1 MKSFYK
7 KEKGFS
13 SKNIIIFYIFI
24 TLLKLSLSKNF
35 NLNEGEIQFFDKEED
50 KKISSPLNIKT
61 NSNNNTNNSIQNN
74 TINNFSL
81 GKFCNLANHNFPIE
95 IESKLFEGENFDIK
109 NFKDLS
115 FNLEFYGLSNSNDT
129 IKNTAFLDEL
139 IINSTII
146 DNDKSF
152 FFKDKNINDYI
163 KNNALKTNFDLTTK
177 TVYLSINKE
186 NLKKIFKIS
195 NDSDF
200 QKYKPTLYMTI
211 NKNPNKTNSIN
222 FKNLKS
228 RIILFYNNNT
238 EYIIPNNSYI
248 NDKIYTSNPN
258 NYKFYRLQSE
268 EKNQKFVLEFSSNY
282 ALSRGIYISFLEY
295 KNISQIKPE
304 DLMKNS
310 SIVEFLNTKVNKGAV
325 YHIEFKLKNDKKD
338 IILCVVSKVK
348 KSRRSTERTLDSL
361 NYVFKYNTYE
371 IKENSSN
378 EGKNVS
384 KYKFNKEISHK
395 TENDKTIIE
404 IPRINEKDKSN
415 EVEIYVRK
423 IDKNHRIK
431 REEFDTIGI
440 IESKYELVK
449 GKVTIGENIKIEIPK
464 IDENDYYSVLV
475 DYPNEKEKYVFNT
488 INTPK
493 PESKVWILI
502 LIFSGIPLLL
512 TIIIFVIIY
521 ASKSSN
527 YDLKEKI
534 MQTSFK
540 ESGAVEK
547 SSEDEDNVLK

>member
-1 MKSFYK
+1 MKSFFK

-163 KNNALKTNFDLTTK
+163 KNNSLKTNFDLTTK

-186 NLKKIFKIS
+186 NLKKIFNIS

-268 EKNQKFVLEFSSNY
+268 KKNQKFVLEFSSNY

-295 KNISQIKPE
+295 KNINQIKPE

-348 KSRRSTERTLDSL
+348 KSKRSTERTLDSL
-361 NYVFKYNTYE
+361 NYVFKYNTYD
-371 IKENSSN
+371 IKKNSSN

-512 TIIIFVIIY
+512 TIIIFIIIY

>member
-35 NLNEGEIQFFDKEED
+35 NLNEGEIQFSDKEED

-61 NSNNNTNNSIQNN
+61 NSNNNINNSIQNN

-81 GKFCNLANHNFPIE
+81 GKFYNLANHNFPIE

-163 KNNALKTNFDLTTK
+163 KNNSLKTNFDLTTK

-186 NLKKIFKIS
+186 NLKKIFNIS

-268 EKNQKFVLEFSSNY
+268 EKNQKFILEFSSNY

-395 TENDKTIIE
+395 TENDKSIIE

>member
-1 MKSFYK
+1 MKSFFK

-163 KNNALKTNFDLTTK
+163 KNNSLKTNFDLTTK

-186 NLKKIFKIS
+186 NLKKIFNIS

-258 NYKFYRLQSE
+258 NYKFYRLQSGQI
-268 EKNQKFVLEFSSNY
+268 NQKFVLEFSSNY

-295 KNISQIKPE
+295 KNISKIKPE

-348 KSRRSTERTLDSL
+348 KSKRSTERTLDSL
-361 NYVFKYNTYE
+361 NYVFKYNTYD